1 MKKIFFLFITLSLLF
16 SCATK
21 NKTTKGVYGNQG
33 GTDTNINKTV
43 PEFSVFKGKN
53 NEKGIKSENIEEEKI
68 ASSNEISEETAN
80 NEENA
85 IKGFQLRD
93 IHFDFDSAVIKP
105 QDIPYL
111 ESLAELLQK
120 HPQYKL
126 VVEGHC
132 DERGSEMYNLA
143 LGQRRADA
151 VKKFLVNL
159 GVNSNRI
166 QTISYGE
173 EKPVDPRHNEEAW
186 AKNRRCHF
194 VIEK

>member
-1 MKKIFFLFITLSLLF
+1 MKKIFLLFITFSLLF
-16 SCATK
+16 SCAPK
-21 NKTTKGVYGNQG
+21 NKRTKGVYGTHG
-33 GTDTNINKTV
+33 AGSDISKTV
-43 PEFSVFKGKN
+43 PEFSVFKSKN
-53 NEKGIKSENIEEEKI
+53 KEKGIKSENIEEEKI
-68 ASSNEISEETAN
+68 ASSNEVT
-80 NEENA
+80 EENMNNKGNE
-85 IKGFQLRD
+85 IIGFQIRD

-111 ESLAELLQK
+111 ESLAEFLQK
-120 HPQYKL
+120 HPEYKL
-126 VVEGHC
+126 VIEGHC

-159 GVNSNRI
+159 GIEPNRI
-166 QTISYGE
+166 NTISYGE
-173 EKPVDPRHNEEAW
+173 EKPVDPRHCEEAW

>member
-1 MKKIFFLFITLSLLF
+1 MKKILLFFITFLLLF
-16 SCATK
+16 SCASK
-21 NKTTKGVYGNQG
+21 NKTAKGVYGTQG
-33 GTDTNINKTV
+33 GTNTNINKTV

-53 NEKGIKSENIEEEKI
+53 NGKGIKSENIEEEKI
-68 ASSNEISEETAN
+68 ASSNEVSEENVN
-80 NEENA
+80 NEKNA

-111 ESLAELLQK
+111 ESLAEFMQE
-120 HPQYKL
+120 HPQFKL
-126 VVEGHC
+126 VIEGHC

-151 VKKFLVNL
+151 VKKFLINL
-159 GVNSNRI
+159 GIDPKRI
-166 QTISYGE
+166 NTISYGE
-173 EKPVDPRHNEEAW
+173 EKPIDPRHCEEAW

-194 VIEK
+194 IIEK